1 MEKIIS
7 RIYELIKETDNLI
20 EFEERLHL
28 YMDDLAAELLGVCRH
43 EIKNSTRVTL
53 AECRNRT
60 CWQRFIDRLAW
71 SFRRLL

>member
-1 MEKIIS
+1 
-7 RIYELIKETDNLI
+7 
-20 EFEERLHL
+20 
-28 YMDDLAAELLGVCRH
+28 LAAELLGVCRH

-60 CWQRFIDRLAW
+60 CWQRLLDRLAW